1 MLAREDLGKATAT
14 TPVNAHGD
22 SCEQSEVQNPT
33 APQIKPTDTGSS
45 SWVGNYTINISQPAP
60 GSPQL
65 SYSDANYV
73 IDQTF
78 NPGILTVTPAP
89 LTITASD
96 QSEVYGTDTPY
107 AGPGAALDA
116 AMDFHQTEAFTVTS
130 GQLFNGDSVTS
141 VTLFTNPTLSSSSH
155 YNAGTWPI
163 TPSAAIFSPPGSSSN
178 YAITYANAP
187 TGFTVDPLP
196 LGMTAL
202 SGTNKPYDGTI
213 NDPTGSAT
221 RNAVLTGDV
230 VSQPIG
236 SASFAD
242 PNVGTGKTV
251 TFSYSLSGA
260 DAADYALILPTS
272 STADITPATL
282 VITASSQ
289 TQTYGFGGIQYAG
302 TPASLGT
309 TDFTAQVQIPDPADP
324 TDPTK
329 DTYIPM
335 YGSDSVT
342 AVTLSI
348 DDPKLELS
356 SSLNYDAGNWNIV
369 ASGATGSG
377 LGNYTIEYPI
387 NQTGLTIAKSPLTVT
402 ANNESRT
409 YGADDSGVTFGYSI
423 TGFIKGDVED
433 TSEVSGTLNYTHTD
447 GTDSP
452 TEVKQ
457 PVGNYAIGI
466 SQLAGDPLTYTD
478 TNYTLNGASF
488 VPGTLTITPAPLTI
502 AASNQ
507 SQPYGFDT
515 VGAGTSAA
523 LTPTDYYTDYYTI
536 SSGQL
541 FNGDNVGSVTLSTN
555 DTLSSTHHYNAG
567 TWTLTPSAAAF
578 TSGLSSNYN
587 ITYANAST
595 GLTVTPYALTINY
608 GNTVVSAQ
616 DKVYNGTTSDII
628 DDSTGNPITP
638 VLSQLLFPTTDNV
651 VGDKVTLVQG
661 SVNFTNSNVGTWPV
675 IFSGFSLSGA
685 DAADYALTLPT
696 SSTTATITKAT
707 LVITATPQTQ
717 TYGFGGT
724 SAALGTTGF
733 TAKVEIPG
741 INNAPPTFIAMYGS
755 DSITSVTLSTNATSS
770 SSFNYDAGTWTI
782 TPSGA
787 TGSGLSNYL
796 IDPTTGYIPGSL
808 TINPKPLTVT
818 ADNKSQSYG
827 DVIPA
832 FTYAISGFVPGDF
845 LDQSELSGSP
855 DITSTAVD
863 STSGAGV
870 YAITI
875 QDVGN
880 LAYKDTDYTF
890 TNAPLVGGELTIQTV
905 PLTIIA
911 DSQTRV
917 YGTANPSL
925 TYTYTGFVNGETATS
940 LDLTGNPI
948 LTGTPSIST
957 IATPTSPVGSYPF
970 TVKIGSLWSSDYTF
984 TLVSGTLSVTPALLT
999 VTSVTATRSYGTTT
1013 ATTQSFN
1020 ISGFVP
1026 KTTSDVTGTPGVA
1039 TTTTATSSV
1048 GTYPGTPDL
1057 GTLESTNYTFAFA
1070 GTGTL
1075 QVTPALLTVAA
1086 DSISRF
1092 YGLANPVLTAT
1103 ISGYVNGETAATGG
1117 VTGSPLFST
1126 TALANSPVGTYPI
1139 TVQQGTLGATNY
1151 TFQTN
1156 PGTLTVNTA
1165 RLIVMADNVTRSF
1178 GTPNPQVGWELVRE
1192 DPPQT
1197 PVSAADP
1204 DPELTGTPVLSTQ
1217 AGINSAVGTYPIT
1230 PAQGT
1235 LAVANPNYLLDVS
1248 NFQPGTFTITQ
1259 ATLVITA
1266 NPASRAYGAADPTF
1280 TDTISGF
1287 INGQTLATS
1296 GVTGAPSF
1304 TTTASSTS
1312 HVGNTYEV
1320 VAGIGTL
1327 QSADYLFSFIHSW
1340 HIDDYPCAPDDHG
1353 QQHEPA
1359 VRHDTEPERRLHR
1372 AG

>member
-356 SSLNYDAGNWNIV
+356 SSLNYDAGGWNIV

-741 INNAPPTFIAMYGS
+741 IKNAPPTFIAMYGS

-1013 ATTQSFN
+1013 A
-1020 ISGFVP
+1020 
-1026 KTTSDVTGTPGVA
+1026 
-1039 TTTTATSSV
+1039 ATSSV

>member
-1 MLAREDLGKATAT
+1 MTGKFLIPKTQNDSRQPLAVSGLKRSHQARRNRRARPQLELLEERCLLSFAPTTTTLTLDKFNITYGGSISA
-14 TPVNAHGD
+14 TPVVSSTDAPGGIPLTGFCQLEVDYNPYGVPQAVGTTFVVTDLPAGPHTLEASYSGD
-22 SCEQSEVQNPT
+22 SDYQSSTTSSPSTIYVAPAELTVTANDYSRAYGAADPASWPYTITGFVNGDSYEQSEVQNPT

-130 GQLFNGDSVTS
+130 VQLFNGDSVTS

-289 TQTYGFGGIQYAG
+289 TRTYGFGGIHYAG
-302 TPASLGT
+302 TPASLAT
-309 TDFTAQVQIPDPADP
+309 TNFTAQVQIPDPADP

-356 SSLNYDAGNWNIV
+356 SSLNYDAGNWAIV

-457 PVGNYAIGI
+457 PVGNYAISI
-466 SQLAGDPLTYTD
+466 SPLAGDPLTYTD

-741 INNAPPTFIAMYGS
+741 IKNAPPTFIAMYGS

-845 LDQSELSGSP
+845 LDQSEL
-855 DITSTAVD
+855 
-863 STSGAGV
+863 
-870 YAITI
+870 
-875 QDVGN
+875 
-880 LAYKDTDYTF
+880 
-890 TNAPLVGGELTIQTV
+890 
-905 PLTIIA
+905 
-911 DSQTRV
+911 
-917 YGTANPSL
+917 
-925 TYTYTGFVNGETATS
+925 
-940 LDLTGNPI
+940 
-948 LTGTPSIST
+948 
-957 IATPTSPVGSYPF
+957 
-970 TVKIGSLWSSDYTF
+970 
-984 TLVSGTLSVTPALLT
+984 
-999 VTSVTATRSYGTTT
+999 
-1013 ATTQSFN
+1013 
-1020 ISGFVP
+1020 
-1026 KTTSDVTGTPGVA
+1026 
-1039 TTTTATSSV
+1039 
-1048 GTYPGTPDL
+1048 
-1057 GTLESTNYTFAFA
+1057 
-1070 GTGTL
+1070 
-1075 QVTPALLTVAA
+1075 
-1086 DSISRF
+1086 
-1092 YGLANPVLTAT
+1092 
-1103 ISGYVNGETAATGG
+1103 
-1117 VTGSPLFST
+1117 
-1126 TALANSPVGTYPI
+1126 
-1139 TVQQGTLGATNY
+1139 
-1151 TFQTN
+1151 
-1156 PGTLTVNTA
+1156 
-1165 RLIVMADNVTRSF
+1165 
-1178 GTPNPQVGWELVRE
+1178 
-1192 DPPQT
+1192 
-1197 PVSAADP
+1197 
-1204 DPELTGTPVLSTQ
+1204 
-1217 AGINSAVGTYPIT
+1217 
-1230 PAQGT
+1230 
-1235 LAVANPNYLLDVS
+1235 
-1248 NFQPGTFTITQ
+1248 
-1259 ATLVITA
+1259 
-1266 NPASRAYGAADPTF
+1266 
-1280 TDTISGF
+1280 
-1287 INGQTLATS
+1287 
-1296 GVTGAPSF
+1296 
-1304 TTTASSTS
+1304 
-1312 HVGNTYEV
+1312 
-1320 VAGIGTL
+1320 
-1327 QSADYLFSFIHSW
+1327 
-1340 HIDDYPCAPDDHG
+1340 
-1353 QQHEPA
+1353 
-1359 VRHDTEPERRLHR
+1359 
-1372 AG
+1372 